1 MVKKNCSNPVRSLYY
16 NKKPMEENN
25 SEWYLQEKAKTLAGQ
40 VTDYVNT
47 FSNDRNKEFAKALSC
62 EHRTLQQSTLRLM
75 LETIEMMA
83 SEEYR
88 TDGRNESSKQVAQRL
103 MTGFAKEVALSQNIP
118 VEDVLKSWDVYR
130 PSKWLGHI

>member
-1 MVKKNCSNPVRSLYY
+1 
-16 NKKPMEENN
+16 MEETK
-25 SEWYLQEKAKTLAGQ
+25 SEWYVSESAKQLAGQ
-40 VTDYVNT
+40 VTDYVNSY
-47 FSNDRNKEFAKALSC
+47 SNDKNKQFAKALSR
-62 EHRTLQQSTLRLM
+62 EHRTLQQSTLRMM

-83 SEEYR
+83 QDDYP
-88 TDGRNESSKQVAQRL
+88 TDGRNESSKQVAKRL